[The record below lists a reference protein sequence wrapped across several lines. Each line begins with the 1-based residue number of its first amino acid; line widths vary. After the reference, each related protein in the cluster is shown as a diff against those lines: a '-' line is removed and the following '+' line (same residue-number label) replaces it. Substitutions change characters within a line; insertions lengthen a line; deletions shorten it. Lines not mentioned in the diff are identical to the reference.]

1 MADIAPELYNR
12 VKSAFSRNM
21 ENDKKLQSLRKKIE
35 DGRGTWKDAY
45 DYGVRISDDLE
56 RAFALIKSDDLPNGK
71 MYYNIAERVVRP
83 LIEEMEN
90 NVREISRKIVEDQNK
105 RLGIGLKAV

>member
-1 MADIAPELYNR
+1 MADVAPELYNR

-21 ENDKKLQSLRKKIE
+21 ANDKKLQGLRKKIE

-45 DYGVRISDDLE
+45 EYGVRISDDLE
-56 RAFALIKSDDLPNGK
+56 RAFAIIKSDDLPNGK

-83 LIEEMEN
+83 LLEEMEN
-90 NVREISRKIVEDQNK
+90 NVREISRKIVEDQNE
-105 RLGIGLKAV
+105 RAGIGLKAV